1 LIQEN
6 NNSDVTRSQDLSQ
19 WLKKAKQNINQG
31 IRIYDGFAPGLYEY
45 LEPKGDRVSL
55 IGVSDVMLLIEL
67 ALYSGYIRQERS
79 VNLLIIANPE
89 SGKSEMLLAFKNN
102 RGVKVPTDITAYK
115 ILEQYGD
122 AMSSGDIKHL
132 IIPDLI
138 TPVSKKQETAMQ
150 FVGFLNALI
159 EEGIVDYQSYLIE
172 RHYANRPARVGLLTS
187 ITPKYLTDKRHRLI
201 HAGFMSRMLPVCY
214 SYSEATAGRIR
225 QYLASRGYRQEEGG
239 ITLQL
244 PEDLRDVQLPLP
256 MTERII
262 ERASVL
268 GQATETY
275 GFRYQRQLQVL
286 AMANALKNNR
296 DTVNQED
303 VDTILR
309 LTYLMDMNNPARL

>member
-1 LIQEN
+1 MN
-6 NNSDVTRSQDLSQ
+6 TGSTDVPRSQALRQ
-19 WLKKAKQNINQG
+19 WLEEAKRNINKGRQA
-31 IRIYDGFAPGLYEY
+31 YKNFDPQHYKY
-45 LEPKGDRVSL
+45 QEPQGDRASL
-55 IGVSDVMLLIEL
+55 IGVDDVMLLVEL

-89 SGKSEMLLAFKNN
+89 SGKSEMLLAFRHN

-122 AMSSGDIKHL
+122 AMSSGEIKQL

-138 TPVSKKQETAMQ
+138 TPISKKQETAMQ

-159 EEGIVDYQSYLIE
+159 EEGIVDYESYLIQ
-172 RHYANRPARVGLLTS
+172 RDYSNQPARVGLLTS
-187 ITPKYLTDKRHRLI
+187 ITPAYLTDGRHRLI

-225 QYLASRGYRQEEGG
+225 QYLASRGYRQEERG
-239 ITLQL
+239 IVLQL
-244 PEDLRDVQLPLP
+244 PEDLRDIQLPLG
-256 MTERII
+256 MTEGII
-262 ERASVL
+262 QRASIL
-268 GQATETY
+268 GQASETY

-286 AMANALKNNR
+286 AMANALKCGR

-303 VDTILR
+303 IDTILR

>member
-1 LIQEN
+1 METTQQFN
-6 NNSDVTRSQDLSQ
+6 VQSQTLSQ
-19 WLKKAKQNINQG
+19 WFEEAKKNINKGRQPYKNFVPQHYQCQEPQG
-31 IRIYDGFAPGLYEY
+31 DWVG
-45 LEPKGDRVSL
+45 L

-89 SGKSEMLLAFKNN
+89 SGKTEMLLAFRNN
-102 RGVKVPTDITAYK
+102 RGLKVPTDITAYK

-122 AMSSGDIKHL
+122 AMSAGEIKHL

-138 TPVSKKQETAMQ
+138 TPISKKQETAMQ

-159 EEGIVDYQSYLIE
+159 EEGVIDYESYLIQ
-172 RHYANRPARVGLLTS
+172 RDYANQPARVGLLTS
-187 ITPKYLTDKRHRLI
+187 ITPEYLADKRHRLI
-201 HAGFMSRMLPVCY
+201 QAGFMSRMLPVCY
-214 SYSEATAGRIR
+214 SYTEATAGRIR
-225 QYLASRGYRQEEGG
+225 QYLASRSYHREEEG
-239 ITLQL
+239 IMLQL
-244 PEDLRDVQLPLP
+244 PEDMRDIQLPLP

-262 ERASVL
+262 ERATVL

-286 AMANALKNNR
+286 AMASALKSGR

-303 VDTILR
+303 IDTILR
-309 LTYLMDMNNPARL
+309 LTYLMDMNNPVRL

>member
-1 LIQEN
+1 MNQTEQVNTQNL
-6 NNSDVTRSQDLSQ
+6 TQ
-19 WLKKAKQNINQG
+19 WLNEAKRNIDKG
-31 IRIYDGFAPGLYEY
+31 IRTHEDFDPNCYVYQ
-45 LEPKGDRVSL
+45 EPLGDRVAL
-55 IGVSDVMLLIEL
+55 IGVNDVMLVIEL
-67 ALYSGYIRQERS
+67 ALYSGYIRQERP

-89 SGKSEMLLAFKNN
+89 SGKSEMLLAYRNN
-102 RGVKVPTDITAYK
+102 DGVKVPTDITAYK

-122 AMSSGDIKHL
+122 AMSAGEIKHL

-138 TPVSKKQETAMQ
+138 TPISKKQETAMQ

-159 EEGIVDYQSYLIE
+159 EEGIVDYESYLIQ
-172 RHYANRPARVGLLTS
+172 RDYANQPARVGLLTS
-187 ITPKYLTDKRHRLI
+187 ITPEYLADRRHRLI

-225 QYLASRGYRQEEGG
+225 QYLASRSYHQEEGG

-244 PEDLRDVQLPLP
+244 PEDLRDIQLPLP

-286 AMANALKNNR
+286 AMANALKCGR

-303 VDTILR
+303 IDTILR